1 MQINLTTRHMET
13 TDAIRDYV
21 HEKVEMHFAEFPRV
35 EFVHAILDVEK
46 HRQIAEIVVQGNNHI
61 RVESRV
67 EDADMYVAIDKAVDK
82 VSRQLRKLR
91 DKMMDHH
98 RNRETLSD
106 LDEAEVTSS

>member
-13 TDAIRDYV
+13 SDAIRDYV
-21 HEKVEMHFAEFPRV
+21 HEKLELHFAEFPRV

-46 HRQIAEIVVQGNNHI
+46 HRQIAEIVVQGNSHI

-67 EDADMYVAIDKAVDK
+67 EDVDMYAAIDKSIDK

-91 DKMMDHH
+91 DKMTDHH

-106 LDEAEVTSS
+106 LDGAEISSS

>member
-21 HEKVEMHFAEFPRV
+21 HDKLELHFAEFPRV

-67 EDADMYVAIDKAVDK
+67 EDTDMYAAIDKSIDK

-91 DKMMDHH
+91 DKMTDHH
-98 RNRETLSD
+98 RNRETLAD
-106 LDEAEVTSS
+106 LDGAEVSSS